1 MAAGR
6 RSGAFTLLH
15 SARRVYDAG
24 RMKMSSRSQLSLM
37 VLFSS
42 LSLTAACGGGSKG
55 AAAGAA
61 GTSGGAGADAAAGT
75 SGAAGSAGIAG
86 TTGTAGT
93 TSTAGTTGA
102 AGTGSSDG
110 AAGTGDGGAT
120 DGASDATGDGGIVF
134 GTPGPSCTDLATKC
148 QGESCCTNIVISGG
162 KFMMGR
168 SASGTDA
175 CPSGMTCDDN
185 EQPEHEVTVTSFT
198 LDRYEVTVGRFRKFV
213 EAYTGAKPQS
223 GSGAHPQI
231 PGTGWDSSWNNNVPS
246 TQDALIKSV
255 SCFTNTPAYQ
265 NWTDTAG
272 EKEAAAMNCV
282 TWYVA
287 AAFCNWDGGR
297 LPTEAEWEY
306 AAAGGGENRLYPWGS
321 DALDDTRANY
331 FGTVVCTAALPVG
344 SKPAGAGRWTQQ
356 DLLGGVAEW
365 TFDYYGSYTADA
377 QTNPANL
384 TSSMWRVSRGS
395 AFPYNGKY
403 LRNAVRDGFQPANPD
418 RTYGFRCAR

>member
-1 MAAGR
+1 MAAR
-6 RSGAFTLLH
+6 RALTLLQH
-15 SARRVYDAG
+15 TRCVYDAG
-24 RMKMSSRSQLSLM
+24 RMNMSFRSQLSLM

-42 LSLTAACGGGSKG
+42 LSLVAACGGGSKG

-61 GTSGGAGADAAAGT
+61 GSSGGAGADAAAGT
-75 SGAAGSAGIAG
+75 SGAAGTTGGAG
-86 TTGTAGT
+86 TMA
-93 TSTAGTTGA
+93 TAGTTGA
-102 AGTGSSDG
+102 AGSGSDG
-110 AAGTGDGGAT
+110 AAGTSDGGAT
-120 DGASDATGDGGIVF
+120 DTASDAASDATSDGGIVF
-134 GTPGPSCTDLATKC
+134 GTPGPSCTGLTTKC
-148 QGESCCTNIVISGG
+148 QGESCCTNIVIPGG

-175 CPSGMTCDDN
+175 CPAGATCDDN
-185 EQPEHEVTVTSFT
+185 EQPEHEVTVASFT

-213 EAYTGAKPQS
+213 EAYTGTKPRS
-223 GSGAHPQI
+223 DSGAHPQI

-306 AAAGGGENRLYPWGS
+306 AAAGGSENRLYPWGG
-321 DALDDTRANY
+321 DAPDDTRANY
-331 FGTVVCTAALPVG
+331 YGTVVGTASLPVG

-365 TFDYYGSYTADA
+365 TFDFYGSYTADA

-384 TSSMWRVSRGS
+384 TSSMWRVSRGK
-395 AFPYNGKY
+395 AFPFFGKY
-403 LRNAVRDGFQPANPD
+403 MRNTVRDGFQPGEPD